1 MTSLPEERTLDFM
14 VSARRRTALGK
25 TASLGSEP
33 HRVNLGTAFIGIGA
47 SLICAIRAIY
57 GFSWF
62 VGQWGVYP
70 DPVPALIAWILLIA
84 VLVAT
89 FVTSRVV
96 GDRLPN
102 WMFAIFLLSLATV
115 ISLDLL
121 AVWELHD
128 IGRFATAALAAV
140 MSLILVLTLRRPN
153 ELLVAVTVAGV
164 ILAAAMVLNTTP
176 SEQHFAPQLTALA
189 FAVLPVVIG
198 VVVVR
203 GFRRMVQ
210 VELDRALVQSTV
222 SAPRFAV
229 GMLASEELA
238 RLDLDAEELLDSV
251 ASGRIPLPLRPKT
264 ASVAASLA
272 TELRLHLI
280 EGRRETWLYHAVTE
294 SEMLGR
300 SVTLDDKGGL
310 AGLMDA
316 NQRDG
321 LLGAIWLLVS
331 DTAKPISS
339 RTVQVVLGPI
349 VPLVG
354 QPFGKLLPVP
364 IVITTTSVVRN
375 RVDPST
381 WDALRRVGRYSDS
394 TQNASLRVDIECFVD
409 NPAEL

>member
-1 MTSLPEERTLDFM
+1 MSSLPEERTLDIM
-14 VSARRRTALGK
+14 VGSRKRAILGQSAASATA
-25 TASLGSEP
+25 P
-33 HRVNLGTAFIGIGA
+33 HRANLGTAFIGIGA
-47 SLICAIRAIY
+47 SLVCAIRAIY

-62 VGQWGVYP
+62 VGQWGTYP
-70 DPVPALIAWILLIA
+70 DPVPALVAWILLIA

-102 WMFAIFLLSLATV
+102 WMFAVFLVSLAVV
-115 ISLDLL
+115 IALDLR
-121 AVWELHD
+121 AVWDLHD
-128 IGRFATAALAAV
+128 IGQYATAALAAV
-140 MSLILVLTLRRPN
+140 MSLILVLTLRRPT
-153 ELLVAVTVAGV
+153 ELLISVGVAGLG
-164 ILAAAMVLNTTP
+164 LATAIVLNTP
-176 SEQHFAPQLTALA
+176 SDEDHFAQQLTALA

-210 VELDRALVQSTV
+210 IELDRALVQSTV

-251 ASGRIPLPLRPKT
+251 ASGRTPLPLRPKT

-310 AGLMDA
+310 AGLLDA

-331 DTAKPISS
+331 DTAKPTSS

-349 VPLVG
+349 VPRVG

-364 IVITTTSVVRN
+364 IVITTTAVARN

-394 TQNASLRVDIECFVD
+394 VQNASLRVDIECFVD
-409 NPAEL
+409 NPAEV

>member
-1 MTSLPEERTLDFM
+1 MTIPDERTLDVM
-14 VSARRRTALGK
+14 VGARQRATLGQQGTRATA
-25 TASLGSEP
+25 P
-33 HRVNLGTAFIGIGA
+33 HRANLGTAFIGIGA
-47 SLICAIRAIY
+47 SLVCGIRAIY

-62 VGQWGVYP
+62 IGQWNDYP
-70 DPVPALIAWILLIA
+70 DPVPALVAWILLIA

-89 FVTSRVV
+89 FVTSRIV
-96 GDRLPN
+96 GDRLPT
-102 WMFAIFLLSLATV
+102 WMFAVFLLALAV
-115 ISLDLL
+115 VVALDLV
-121 AVWELHD
+121 AVWPLHD
-128 IGRFATAALAAV
+128 IGGFATAALTAV
-140 MSLILVLTLRRPN
+140 MSLLLVLTLRRPN
-153 ELLVAVTVAGV
+153 ELLIAVAVAGTA
-164 ILAAAMVLNTTP
+164 LAAAMILNTTP
-176 SEQHFAPQLTALA
+176 TEQRAAPQLTALA

-210 VELDRALVQSTV
+210 IELDRALVQSTV

-251 ASGRIPLPLRPKT
+251 ASGRTPLPLRPKT

-310 AGLMDA
+310 AGLLDA

-321 LLGAIWLLVS
+321 LLAAIWLLVS
-331 DTAKPISS
+331 DTAKPNSS

-349 VPLVG
+349 VPRVG

-364 IVITTTSVVRN
+364 IVITTTDVARN

-394 TQNASLRVDIECFVD
+394 TQNASLRVNIECFVD

>member
-1 MTSLPEERTLDFM
+1 MTMPDERTLDVM
-14 VSARRRTALGK
+14 VGARQRATLGQQGRRATA
-25 TASLGSEP
+25 P
-33 HRVNLGTAFIGIGA
+33 HRANLGTAFIGIGA
-47 SLICAIRAIY
+47 SLVCGIRAIY

-62 VGQWGVYP
+62 IGQWNDYP

-89 FVTSRVV
+89 FVTSRIV
-96 GDRLPN
+96 GDRLPT
-102 WMFAIFLLSLATV
+102 WMFAVFLAALAV
-115 ISLDLL
+115 VVALDLV
-121 AVWELHD
+121 AVWPLHD
-128 IGRFATAALAAV
+128 IGGFATAALTAV

-153 ELLVAVTVAGV
+153 ELLIAVAVAGTA
-164 ILAAAMVLNTTP
+164 LAAAMIVNTTP
-176 SEQHFAPQLTALA
+176 TEQHAAPQLTALA

-210 VELDRALVQSTV
+210 IELDRALVQSTV

-251 ASGRIPLPLRPKT
+251 ASGRTPLPLRPKT

-310 AGLMDA
+310 AGLLDA

-321 LLGAIWLLVS
+321 LLAAIWLLVS
-331 DTAKPISS
+331 DTAKPNSS

-349 VPLVG
+349 VPRVG

-364 IVITTTSVVRN
+364 IVITTTDVARN

-394 TQNASLRVDIECFVD
+394 THNASLRVDIECFVD

>member
-1 MTSLPEERTLDFM
+1 MTIPDERTLDVM
-14 VSARRRTALGK
+14 VGARQRATLGQQRTRA
-25 TASLGSEP
+25 TAP
-33 HRVNLGTAFIGIGA
+33 HRANLGTAFIGIGA
-47 SLICAIRAIY
+47 SLVCGIRAIY

-62 VGQWGVYP
+62 IGQWNDYP

-89 FVTSRVV
+89 FVTSRIV
-96 GDRLPN
+96 GDRLPT
-102 WMFAIFLLSLATV
+102 WMFALFLLVLAV
-115 ISLDLL
+115 VVALDLV
-121 AVWELHD
+121 AVWPLHD
-128 IGRFATAALAAV
+128 IGRFATAALTAV

-153 ELLVAVTVAGV
+153 ELLIAVAVAGTA
-164 ILAAAMVLNTTP
+164 LAAAMIVNTTP
-176 SEQHFAPQLTALA
+176 TEQHAAPQLTALA

-210 VELDRALVQSTV
+210 IELDRALVQSTV

-251 ASGRIPLPLRPKT
+251 ASGRTPLPLRPKT

-310 AGLMDA
+310 AGLLDA

-321 LLGAIWLLVS
+321 LLAAIWLLVS
-331 DTAKPISS
+331 DTAKPNSS

-349 VPLVG
+349 VPRVG

-364 IVITTTSVVRN
+364 IVITTTDVARN

-394 TQNASLRVDIECFVD
+394 THNASLRVDIECFVD